1 MTHII
6 DVYKMTMFQISS
18 DLYNTIKSLDDVY
31 FISAENPMNVLC
43 DDLLNQSNTN
53 MLIDAVG
60 ELLLGTILAFTN
72 THEEVM
78 IVTDVNNIVDL
89 CNEFSQFAFF
99 KINFKKNTWHCIS
112 KENVVL
118 YEIPANEVSFIISQ

>member
-43 DDLLNQSNTN
+43 DDLSNQSNTN

-99 KINFKKNTWHCIS
+99 KINILRPELIKFR
-112 KENVVL
+112 
-118 YEIPANEVSFIISQ
+118 II